1 MTKMPRKKLDQHIA
15 RAFRIVGAFLLL
27 FWAIELADS
36 LIFHHALDRFGI
48 QPRLW
53 VGLRGI
59 LFAPFLHGGFEHL
72 AANSIPFAVLGG
84 LVFIRK
90 EGDFWRATVL
100 AAMIGGLGTW
110 VLGKTGSVHIGASG
124 LVFGYFGFLLAA
136 AWRERSL
143 RSVLVA
149 ALVIFL
155 YGGIVYGLSPLQPYV
170 SWQGHLF
177 GMLGGIEAAYG
188 LGGSRRRKSRA

>member
-1 MTKMPRKKLDQHIA
+1 MPRRKLDRQLVRTI
-15 RAFRIVGAFLLL
+15 RIVAGFLLL
-27 FWAIELADS
+27 FWGIELADY
-36 LIFHHALDRFGI
+36 LVFRHALDGYGI
-48 QPRLW
+48 QPRVLI
-53 VGLRGI
+53 GLRGI

-84 LVFIRK
+84 LVLMRK
-90 EGDFWRATVL
+90 EGDFWRATVF
-100 AAMIGGLGTW
+100 AALIGGVGTW
-110 VLGKTGSVHIGASG
+110 LLGKTGSVHIGASG

-136 AWRERSL
+136 AWLERSL

-149 ALVIFL
+149 ALVVFL
-155 YGGIVYGLSPLQPYV
+155 YGGIVYGLSPLQPLV

-188 LGGSRRRKSRA
+188 LGGRNRRKSRQ